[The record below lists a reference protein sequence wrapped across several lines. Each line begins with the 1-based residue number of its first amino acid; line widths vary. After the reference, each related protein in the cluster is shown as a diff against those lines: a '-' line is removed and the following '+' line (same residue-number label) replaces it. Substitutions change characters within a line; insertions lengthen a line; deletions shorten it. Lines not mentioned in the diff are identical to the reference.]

1 MILKNKTILITGIGK
16 GIGESVCRIALKE
29 GAFVYGITRTKSDL
43 EKFKDKK
50 KLKAFIGDTSNKNL
64 LKKILIDSK
73 KNKRLINGIVNNAG
87 VRLREKFLETS
98 ASKLDYVFKNNF
110 FSIFFLIQ
118 FFLKDSIKKKNITS
132 IVNQHQH

>member
-118 FFLKDSIKKKNITS
+118 FFLKDSIKKKIL
-132 IVNQHQH
+132 HQLLM